1 MNLSFNA
8 FRIAACSLMV
18 VSIFVFSSCEKDEAN
33 GPAPTDPPTQDTIA
47 PRLSIEL
54 DHLAGNRKFW
64 FDTTY
69 TTAAGE
75 NFTASM
81 FKYYVSNIR
90 LVDANGG
97 EYALPESY
105 YLIDHADNASKI
117 IELSNLNAGTFTGI
131 RFILGVDS
139 ARNCS
144 GAQTGALDPINGMF
158 WTWNTGYIF
167 MKLEGNC
174 PQGFFEYHIG
184 GYKGANVNFREITL
198 DFNGDEL
205 ILAQNKK
212 PELHLVTDVLE
223 IFKNPNSISFNT
235 AQVVTM
241 PGANA
246 SAIADNYEDMI
257 RYDHLHNE

>member
-1 MNLSFNA
+1 MYFKTKLKQ
-8 FRIAACSLMV
+8 SLMV
-18 VSIFVFSSCEKDEAN
+18 AAILVGPLMFAGCDKDEAN
-33 GPAPTDPPTQDTIA
+33 GPAPTEPQVPSMTI
-47 PRLSIEL
+47 EM

-69 TTAAGE
+69 TNAAGE

-81 FKYYVSNIR
+81 FKYYISNIR
-90 LVDANGG
+90 LVDANGV
-97 EYALPESY
+97 LHPIPESY
-105 YLIDHADNASKI
+105 FLVDHADPTSMTL
-117 IELSNLNAGTFTGI
+117 ELNDVEAGTYTGMK
-131 RFILGVDS
+131 FIIGVDS

-144 GAQTGALDPINGMF
+144 GAQSGDLDPGLGMF

-184 GYKGANVNFREITL
+184 GYKGANVNFREIDL
-198 DFNGDEL
+198 NFNGDEL
-205 ILAQNKK
+205 VLAPNKK

-223 IFKNPNSISFNT
+223 IFKNPNSISFSN

-241 PGANA
+241 PGLMATK
-246 SAIADNYEDMI
+246 IADNYEDLI